1 MISFM
6 RRLAGGIVR
15 WGREKMYSVPVFILA
30 FVMVVSVRVLTSWA
44 ADSYWPDLQMYEN
57 TGGMQTFSLMNT
69 DTGKLLAD
77 PARART
83 GLTGFRYGSR
93 HRSQ

>member
-30 FVMVVSVRVLTSWA
+30 FVMVVSVQGNDADWA
-44 ADSYWPDLQMYEN
+44 GFDWVDMYEN

-69 DTGKLLAD
+69 DTVKLW
-77 PARART
+77 RI
-83 GLTGFRYGSR
+83 R
-93 HRSQ
+93 HEREPV